1 MSKENLRHLSSR
13 TTLAACC
20 LVAAFSSS
28 AYALPSVYAKNGTA
42 VQETEAILQAS
53 ASSVKGVVIDSKTN
67 EPLIGCTVKIKG
79 SRSGVITDVN
89 GEFSIRAQKGDILEI
104 SYIGYVSKDVE
115 VGNVKVLS
123 ITLQEESEQLG
134 EVVVTAFAT
143 GQKKETVTGAIQT
156 VRPGD
161 LKVPS
166 SNLSNSFAGRLSG
179 VVAYQRSGE
188 PGSNGS
194 NFYIRGISTMSGLTS
209 PLLIMDGVEISTGDL
224 NAIDPEII
232 ESFSILKDATA
243 TAMYGTRGANGVM
256 IIKTKSG
263 ADLEKPAIGFR
274 VEGYVNQPTKMP
286 EFVDAITYMKMYN
299 EAVTNQGTGAV
310 LFTQQQMDGT
320 AQGLDPYIYPN
331 VNWYNEIFNK
341 ATFNQKA
348 NFNIRGGTQKITYF
362 MNLSMN
368 HETGMLQDNSRKY
381 YSFGNNIDLK
391 KYAFQN
397 NIDFNLSKT
406 SKIALHLNV
415 QLNDY
420 TGPYNSVNNIFTQ
433 IMNNNPVDYP
443 IMFPNTGDGDW
454 VHWGSYQ
461 GGNEQGAANPM
472 AYATQGYSDYT
483 ESTVIANIDFDQKL
497 DFITPGL
504 SFKALFSF
512 KNWSRTTTSRN
523 QNYNKLLLSDK
534 LD

>member
-224 NAIDPEII
+224 NAINPEII
-232 ESFSILKDATA
+232 KSFSILKDATA

-256 IIKTKSG
+256 IIKTKS
-263 ADLEKPAIGFR
+263 
-274 VEGYVNQPTKMP
+274 
-286 EFVDAITYMKMYN
+286 
-299 EAVTNQGTGAV
+299 
-310 LFTQQQMDGT
+310 
-320 AQGLDPYIYPN
+320 
-331 VNWYNEIFNK
+331 
-341 ATFNQKA
+341 
-348 NFNIRGGTQKITYF
+348 
-362 MNLSMN
+362 
-368 HETGMLQDNSRKY
+368 
-381 YSFGNNIDLK
+381 
-391 KYAFQN
+391 
-397 NIDFNLSKT
+397 
-406 SKIALHLNV
+406 
-415 QLNDY
+415 
-420 TGPYNSVNNIFTQ
+420 
-433 IMNNNPVDYP
+433 
-443 IMFPNTGDGDW
+443 
-454 VHWGSYQ
+454 
-461 GGNEQGAANPM
+461 
-472 AYATQGYSDYT
+472 
-483 ESTVIANIDFDQKL
+483 
-497 DFITPGL
+497 
-504 SFKALFSF
+504 
-512 KNWSRTTTSRN
+512 
-523 QNYNKLLLSDK
+523 
-534 LD
+534 